1 MGCIANLTAPVAA
14 LGAIE
19 APPRYWKAIVP
30 APPLWAFLRWPS
42 SLPPLDHCIV
52 RGNRKRRGSRIDPVR
67 REYRR
72 EPFDAAGT
80 DNWRQTAARA
90 DKQQFYIAGSGTAEP
105 AVQRAHVRPGHP
117 SACITTALSSASWVN
132 PVSLEGEI

>member
-1 MGCIANLTAPVAA
+1 MAV
-14 LGAIE
+14 LGALE
-19 APPRYWKAIVP
+19 VPPRYWQAI
-30 APPLWAFLRWPS
+30 AAGPPLWAFPRWPS

-67 REYRR
+67 REYGR
-72 EPFDAAGT
+72 EPLDTAGT
-80 DNWRQTAARA
+80 DDWRQTAARA
-90 DKQQFYIAGSGTAEP
+90 DEQQFYIAGCDAAEP

-117 SACITTALSSASWVN
+117 SAWITNALSSVSWVN